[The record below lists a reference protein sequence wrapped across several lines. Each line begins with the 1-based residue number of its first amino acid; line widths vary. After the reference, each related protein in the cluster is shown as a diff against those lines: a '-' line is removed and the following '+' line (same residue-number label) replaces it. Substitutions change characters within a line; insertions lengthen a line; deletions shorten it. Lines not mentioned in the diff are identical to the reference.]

1 MPQATTLRLVGGPD
15 ARVRRSASA
24 HAIIK
29 AHMTHVN
36 EIHTIS
42 TRLAADAELLL
53 EALRYFTVRPAAA
66 R

>member
-1 MPQATTLRLVGGPD
+1 
-15 ARVRRSASA
+15 
-24 HAIIK
+24 
-29 AHMTHVN
+29 MTHVN